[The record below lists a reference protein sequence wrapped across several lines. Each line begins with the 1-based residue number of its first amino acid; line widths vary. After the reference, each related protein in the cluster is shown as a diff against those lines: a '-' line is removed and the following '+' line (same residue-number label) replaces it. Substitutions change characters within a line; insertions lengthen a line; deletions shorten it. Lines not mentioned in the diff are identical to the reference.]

1 MTANE
6 LAVRKTTLFFKTV
19 DPKKITEALAGLN
32 AGGLAIV
39 ATLKLQFAK
48 TITLGCSMS
57 SMIFEGPAKT
67 YVVPAL
73 EASMHPD
80 YKKWASPLVQYS
92 VKSFAISLAW
102 FIQRI
107 MSAVHAALRGS
118 KMCTENFLDY
128 LTIMEF
134 LNKENRKMLQLDLLL
149 APGTY
154 VPRSTTFS
162 LSVCRH
168 CVIKIA
174 YQN

>member
-19 DPKKITEALAGLN
+19 DPRKITEALAELN

-48 TITLGCSMS
+48 SITLGSSMS
-57 SMIFEGPAKT
+57 TMIFEGPAKT

-80 YKKWASPLVQYS
+80 YKKWASPLVHYS
-92 VKSFAISLAW
+92 VKSFSISLAW

-128 LTIMEF
+128 LSTMEF
-134 LNKENRKMLQLDLLL
+134 LSKENRKMLQLDLLL
-149 APGTY
+149 APGAY
-154 VPRSTTFS
+154 VLQSPAFPS
-162 LSVCRH
+162 SV
-168 CVIKIA
+168 
-174 YQN
+174 

>member
-1 MTANE
+1 M
-6 LAVRKTTLFFKTV
+6 

-48 TITLGCSMS
+48 SITLGSSMS
-57 SMIFEGPAKT
+57 TMIFEGPAKT
-67 YVVPAL
+67 YIVPAL

-80 YKKWASPLVQYS
+80 YKKWALPLVHYS
-92 VKSFAISLAW
+92 VKSFSISLAW

-118 KMCTENFLDY
+118 KMCTENLLDY
-128 LTIMEF
+128 LTTMEF
-134 LNKENRKMLQLDLLL
+134 LGKELRKNFHLDLLL

-154 VPRSTTFS
+154 CTVHTPKHAFACSHFY
-162 LSVCRH
+162 RH
-168 CVIKIA
+168 
-174 YQN
+174 